1 MNVLDVAL
9 GLLVV
14 VSVITSFRKGI
25 SREVV
30 GLVSVLVALVLGIWF
45 YRMAGSF
52 LLPYV
57 SSPRIAN
64 FIGFGLVY
72 CGVVLAGSLVSLA
85 IGKFLRVT
93 GLRYFDHVLGAVFG
107 LLRGALISVALI
119 LGIMAFSPEGHA
131 PDVVVKSRM
140 APYLMGPARVFA
152 AMAPHELKEDFRR
165 AHAEVAEAW
174 RTTVDKEFAPHTKG
188 GRGH

>member
-9 GLLVV
+9 GLLVAA
-14 VSVITSFRKGI
+14 SVFTSFRKGL
-25 SREVV
+25 SREIV

-45 YRMAGSF
+45 YRMAGSI

-64 FIGFGLVY
+64 FAGFVMVF
-72 CGVVLAGSLVSLA
+72 CAVALAGSGVSFAL
-85 IGKFLRVT
+85 GKFLRVT
-93 GLRYFDHVLGAVFG
+93 GLSFFDHLLGAVFG

-119 LGIMAFSPEGHA
+119 LGIMAFSPPGHA
-131 PDVVVKSRM
+131 PEVVVKSRL
-140 APYLMGPARVFA
+140 APYLMGAARVFA
-152 AMAPHELKEDFRR
+152 AMAPHELKEDFRK
-165 AHAEVAEAW
+165 AYAEVAEAW
-174 RTTVDKEFAPHTKG
+174 RTTLDKQFAPNTQS